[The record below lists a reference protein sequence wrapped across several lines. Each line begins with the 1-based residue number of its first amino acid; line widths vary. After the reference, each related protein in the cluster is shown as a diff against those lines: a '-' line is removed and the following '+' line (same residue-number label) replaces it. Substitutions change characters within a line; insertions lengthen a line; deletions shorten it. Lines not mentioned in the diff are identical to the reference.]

1 MQTYINVLYHA
12 HRDTSA
18 ARQAVGTSTLVLGF
32 SSIITLTTRL
42 TLDLH
47 SNPEIVY
54 FGDFY
59 GGMI

>member
-1 MQTYINVLYHA
+1 MQTYINILYHA

-18 ARQAVGTSTLVLGF
+18 ARQAVGKSTLVLF
-32 SSIITLTTRL
+32 FPSIITLTLCL

-59 GGMI
+59 RGMI